1 MATARRLW
9 PASSTGNNRN
19 MNFSLDALE
28 FYRLKELLARYVSTQ
43 AARFVLDELGPILD
57 AAKLQEEHAI
67 TAEAMQYLREH
78 RVPFNDIAFLPEA
91 IEKLTVAGSVL
102 EIVEIEAIQSFLS
115 HTEGLRVRWKDARHD
130 FPKLAQIGQRL
141 PDFRELSKHLGRA
154 VQNGEIDENYSPE
167 LRRIRRAMAAARA
180 RLTEKLGA
188 ILRSPAYSSQV
199 QEQLI
204 TIRNGRFV
212 IPVRTEQKRGVE
224 GIIHGTSSSGAT
236 VFMEPLAVLEM
247 NNEMV
252 RLQDE
257 EHAEI
262 ARILA
267 ELTDLIQASARPI
280 QSAQSISAYLELVFA
295 KARFGRDFDCV
306 RPELSEGSILNLAKA
321 RHPLLEDNLRRE
333 NLTMTPVS
341 LDMDA
346 SRKLLVISGPNA
358 GGKTVVLK
366 TTGLLALMAQ
376 SGIPVPADKATLPIF
391 DRILADIG
399 DLQSITNHLS
409 TFSAHVL
416 AIKSMLASAGN
427 RSLIL
432 LDEIGSS
439 TEPGEGAALARAVL
453 EKFRQIGVF
462 AIATTHYNRL
472 KLYAETT
479 PGVANAAMEFNEV
492 TLEPTYRLI
501 HGLSGASSGLKI
513 AERLQLPQPVLE
525 IAVRSLETADVE
537 AAHYV
542 EELRKRIVELEQEK
556 ARLERERK
564 EFEDW
569 KQRELDQLTA
579 QHKQEIAKVEKKL
592 ERIVAEM
599 SERASRELESV
610 RDEGVKKFQK
620 KLANAKAQAT
630 REVAREKEK
639 VQLPANEPSPAVSPR
654 ALPVAEGGTVRVLS
668 LAVTG
673 KITAVKGNEAE
684 ILVGNMKLRRPLSDI
699 EAVQTAP
706 IPLPQNVRVNISTKQ
721 LEKNEINVV
730 GRTVDEALE
739 LTDKFLDDAF
749 LAQVNTIRIVHG
761 MGTGA
766 LRHAI
771 SELLRSHPHV
781 GRFESAQ
788 QSDGGRGVTIV
799 TLRS

>member
-1 MATARRLW
+1 
-9 PASSTGNNRN
+9 

-28 FYRLKELLARYVSTQ
+28 YYRLKELLGRYVSTQ
-43 AARFVLDELGPILD
+43 AARHVLDELEPITK
-57 AAKLQEEHAI
+57 AEKLNEEHAI
-67 TAEAMQYLREH
+67 TAEAMQYLGEH
-78 RVPFNDIAFLPEA
+78 RVPFNDIALLPLA
-91 IEKLTVAGSVL
+91 IDKLTVAGSVL
-102 EIVEIEAIQSFLS
+102 EIAEIEAIQSFLS
-115 HTEGLRVRWKDARHD
+115 HSEGLRIRWKEEREK
-130 FPKLAQIGQRL
+130 FPKLAQTAQRL
-141 PDFRELSKHLGRA
+141 PDLRELGKHLGRA
-154 VQNGEIDENYSPE
+154 IQNGEIDENYSPE
-167 LRRIRRAMAAARA
+167 LRRIRKAIAAARA
-180 RLTEKLGA
+180 RLTEKLES
-188 ILRSPAYSSQV
+188 ILRSPTYSSQL
-199 QEQLI
+199 QEEFI

-212 IPVRTEQKRGVE
+212 IPIRAEQKRTVD

-257 EHAEI
+257 EQAEI

-267 ELTDLIQASARPI
+267 ELTDLIQASSGPIESAR
-280 QSAQSISAYLELVFA
+280 SLSAYLELVFA
-295 KARFGRDFDCV
+295 KARFGREFDCV
-306 RPELSEGSILNLAKA
+306 RAEFSLGSLLSLIKA

-333 NLTMTPVS
+333 HSAMTPIS
-341 LDMDA
+341 LDMDTN
-346 SRKLLVISGPNA
+346 RRILVISGPNA

-376 SGIPVPADKATLPIF
+376 SGIPVPAEGTTLPIF

-399 DLQSITNHLS
+399 DQQSITNHLS

-416 AIKSMLASAGN
+416 AISSMLDSATTQ
-427 RSLIL
+427 SLIL

-439 TEPGEGAALARAVL
+439 TEPGEGAALGKAVL
-453 EKFRQIGVF
+453 EKFREIGAF

-479 PGVANAAMEFNEV
+479 PGVANAAMEFNEI
-492 TLEPTYRLI
+492 TLEPTYRLL

-513 AERLQLPQPVLE
+513 AERLRLPRPVLE
-525 IAVRSLETADVE
+525 RAIQFLDTADVE

-542 EELRKRIVELEQEK
+542 EELRRRIVGLEQEK
-556 ARLERERK
+556 ARLEKERK

-579 QHKQEIAKVEKKL
+579 QHKEEIAKVEKKL
-592 ERIVAEM
+592 ERIVQEM

-620 KLANAKAQAT
+620 RLANAKAQAT
-630 REVAREKEK
+630 REVEREKEK
-639 VQLPANEPSPAVSPR
+639 IQPAAEAPSSGARPSNAPTLSLLR
-654 ALPVAEGGTVRVLS
+654 EGHAVRVLS

-673 KITAVKGNEAE
+673 TVTSVKDDQAE
-684 ILVGNMKLRRPLSDI
+684 VLVGNIKLRRPVADL
-699 EAVQTAP
+699 EVVETAP
-706 IPLPQNVRVNISTKQ
+706 IKLPRNVHVNVSTKQ

-730 GRTVDEALE
+730 GRKVDEAVE
-739 LTDKFLDDAF
+739 ITDKFLDDAF

-766 LRHAI
+766 LRQAI
-771 SELLRSHPHV
+771 SELLSGHPHV
-781 GRFESAQ
+781 SHFESAQ
-788 QSDGGRGVTIV
+788 QSEGGRGVTIV